1 MDKKESKKGFWS
13 TLFAPKKKS
22 CCCNSNII
30 VEEDVKPV
38 QSCGCSGESAE
49 SAEATCCA
57 TDSGTKITE
66 VLVLGTGCSKWKETY
81 RVVERVIVENH
92 LDIKLSKIEDIAEMM
107 SYNIMTTPAVVVDG
121 TVKIKGHVPTADEV
135 KKALGI

>member
-30 VEEDVKPV
+30 VENEVKPV
-38 QSCGCSGESAE
+38 QPCGCSGESDE
-49 SAEATCCA
+49 STETPCCTTA
-57 TDSGTKITE
+57 SGSKGSE
-66 VLVLGTGCSKWKETY
+66 VLVLGPGCAKCKEAY
-81 RVVERVIVENH
+81 KVVERVIRENN
-92 LDIKLSKIEDIAEMM
+92 LDVKLSKIEDISEMM
-107 SYNIMTTPAVVVDG
+107 RYNIMTTPAVVVDG
-121 TVKIKGHVPTADEV
+121 TVKIKGHVPSADEV

>member
-30 VEEDVKPV
+30 VEEDVNPV

-66 VLVLGTGCSKWKETY
+66 VLVLGPGCSKCKETY
-81 RVVERVIVENH
+81 RVVERVIAENH
-92 LDIKLSKIEDIAEMM
+92 LDVKLSKIEDIAEMM

>member
-30 VEEDVKPV
+30 VEDEVKPV

-49 SAEATCCA
+49 SSETSCCA
-57 TDSGTKITE
+57 AAPGAKVSE
-66 VLVLGTGCSKWKETY
+66 VLVLGPGCAKCKETY
-81 RVVERVIVENH
+81 KVVERVISENN
-92 LDIKLSKIEDIAEMM
+92 LDVKLSKIEDIAEMI

-121 TVKIKGHVPTADEV
+121 TVRIKGHVPTTDEV